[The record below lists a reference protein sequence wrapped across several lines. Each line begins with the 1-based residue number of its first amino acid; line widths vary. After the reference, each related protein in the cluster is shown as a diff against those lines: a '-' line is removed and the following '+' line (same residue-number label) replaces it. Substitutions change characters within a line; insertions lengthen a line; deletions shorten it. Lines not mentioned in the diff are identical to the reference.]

1 MGSILEEGTESAAL
15 QGEQVN
21 GCHRKDAVNDRV
33 DPGKQALFDEEIS
46 LAIAEIFERLPI
58 PVGQN
63 LSIAYGSENCH
74 SETLPR
80 FLANLKPL
88 FPIIFITY
96 SNGELSRAINAESIP
111 SISWPIFLCA
121 WYFSC
126 VFALSKMVDGH
137 MKGEERLWNCFHF
150 KSYL

>member
-88 FPIIFITY
+88 FPII
-96 SNGELSRAINAESIP
+96 
-111 SISWPIFLCA
+111 SWPIFLCA